1 MTGENWTN
9 EQWYAWARYQIEIE
23 RRYYEQMYWEN
34 LRRQR
39 AWQREQD
46 KWRNKMHRGDDYTY
60 DEKRR
65 AAISGLMDLLIG
77 APFKLISKLF
87 GG

>member
-1 MTGENWTN
+1 MPGEQWTN
-9 EQWYAWARYQIEIE
+9 EQWYAWTRQQIEME
-23 RRYYEQMYWEN
+23 RRYMEWLYYEN

-39 AWQREQD
+39 EQERW
-46 KWRNKMHRGDDYTY
+46 KNKMHYGDDYTY

-65 AAISGLMDLLIG
+65 AAWSGLMDLVIG
-77 APFKLISKLF
+77 IPFKFISKLF